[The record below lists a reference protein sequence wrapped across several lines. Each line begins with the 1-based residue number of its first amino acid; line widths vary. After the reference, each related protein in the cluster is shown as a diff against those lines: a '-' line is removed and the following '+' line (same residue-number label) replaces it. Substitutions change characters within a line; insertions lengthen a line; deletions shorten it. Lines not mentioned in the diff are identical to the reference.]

1 MLVSEPTIKKVDITV
16 RLSRSPHRPVPGPG
30 WRYVIAWLIAMIQA
44 GTDTGRAIGSIVGSN
59 LASYTAELG
68 GKAPIVVF
76 DDADVQSAANGA
88 AFACFVASGQTC
100 VSGARLIVQDKI
112 YDAFMERF
120 MQKVESVTRRMG
132 NRACIPRSSFNVRNP

>member
-1 MLVSEPTIKKVDITV
+1 MTTFL
-16 RLSRSPHRPVPGPG
+16 
-30 WRYVIAWLIAMIQA
+30 QA
-44 GTDTGRAIGSIVGSN
+44 GTDTGRAIGSIVGRN
-59 LASYTAELG
+59 LAHYTAELG

-100 VSGARLIVQDKI
+100 VSGTRLIIHDKI

-120 MQKVESVTRRMG
+120 MKKVESITRRMG
-132 NRACIPRSSFNVRNP
+132 SRS